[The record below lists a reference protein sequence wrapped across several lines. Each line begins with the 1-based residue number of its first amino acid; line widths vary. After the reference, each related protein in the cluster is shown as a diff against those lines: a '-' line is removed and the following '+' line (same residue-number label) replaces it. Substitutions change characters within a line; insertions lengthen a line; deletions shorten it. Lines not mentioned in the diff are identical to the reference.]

1 LRRDSPLSDDRIDV
15 LRVLLARFVELA
27 MVDNDVGD
35 LKVAVQALNE
45 LTEAST
51 LFSQW
56 RDVPKLAIFG
66 SARTDVANPLYE
78 MARQLG
84 ATMAQRGWMI
94 ISGAGPGIMEAS
106 AMGAGRDHTLGVN
119 IELPFEQ
126 FSNPYIDAESMLVA
140 MQYFFTRKVA
150 MTRPSNAFAMFPGG
164 LGTMDETFEVLT
176 LLHTGKTSPAPV
188 VLVDTP
194 DGDFWRQWLNFV
206 DNAVTAGHYIDEPD
220 MCLVRL
226 CTSVED
232 AADEIDH
239 FFSNYV
245 RFDVRG
251 DRGVI
256 KVRRRVSDEQLA
268 ELANVVPRFA
278 TGLGYRRDD
287 DTTISFAFDGRN
299 YVNLRLLIDQIN
311 GWA

>member
-1 LRRDSPLSDDRIDV
+1 
-15 LRVLLARFVELA
+15 
-27 MVDNDVGD
+27 
-35 LKVAVQALNE
+35 
-45 LTEAST
+45 
-51 LFSQW
+51 
-56 RDVPKLAIFG
+56 
-66 SARTDVANPLYE
+66 
-78 MARQLG
+78 
-84 ATMAQRGWMI
+84 
-94 ISGAGPGIMEAS
+94 
-106 AMGAGRDHTLGVN
+106 
-119 IELPFEQ
+119 
-126 FSNPYIDAESMLVA
+126 
-140 MQYFFTRKVA
+140 
-150 MTRPSNAFAMFPGG
+150 
-164 LGTMDETFEVLT
+164 
-176 LLHTGKTSPAPV
+176 